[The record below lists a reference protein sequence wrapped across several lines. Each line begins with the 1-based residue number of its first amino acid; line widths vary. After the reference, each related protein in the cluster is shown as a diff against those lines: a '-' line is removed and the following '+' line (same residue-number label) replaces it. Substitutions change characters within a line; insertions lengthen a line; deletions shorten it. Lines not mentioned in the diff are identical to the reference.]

1 MTNIFRIILLV
12 VSLFTMIFMLKRIR
26 QSKIQIED
34 SLFWILF
41 AVMVV
46 ILGAFPVIA
55 DFMAGVIGIYS
66 TVNFIFILLIK
77 EFSMTIK
84 ISQLENKIK
93 ELTQEI
99 ALGKATEQHE
109 SNSKTYTADS
119 EAEKR

>member
-1 MTNIFRIILLV
+1 
-12 VSLFTMIFMLKRIR
+12 
-26 QSKIQIED
+26 
-34 SLFWILF
+34 
-41 AVMVV
+41 
-46 ILGAFPVIA
+46 
-55 DFMAGVIGIYS
+55 
-66 TVNFIFILLIK
+66 
-77 EFSMTIK
+77 MTIK